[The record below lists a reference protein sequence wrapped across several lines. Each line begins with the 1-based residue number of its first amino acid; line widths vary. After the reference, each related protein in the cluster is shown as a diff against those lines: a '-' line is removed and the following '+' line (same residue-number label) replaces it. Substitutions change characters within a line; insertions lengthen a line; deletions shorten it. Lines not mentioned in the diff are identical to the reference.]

1 MDFNDYRAKITIAEM
16 AEYLGYTKIS
26 GPNARY
32 LEYALGSRQ
41 MPEDKIIIYPNGKA
55 YFSCKGNINDK
66 GDLTKFVLYRL
77 NKFSN
82 CTQTGYKGVN
92 EVLSK
97 YLGNDLKTVA
107 PTKTN
112 ITQSKSVIFNINK
125 YSPRPLTE
133 TTANYLNKKRYL
145 SRKTIEDFSDRL
157 FVYSVGSK
165 DNAGFPFRKPGQM
178 EITNFEMRNYD
189 PIQNIN
195 FKGFCIG
202 GDKSNSCWIA
212 NFVPFDQVTDIYLF
226 ESAIDAMS
234 FYEINHF
241 NKNTTSAFISIGG
254 NITQSQ
260 IISIK
265 SLFPNVKWNCCFDND
280 GAGNGFDVATA
291 YYLKGDDCKA
301 FSRTIPGDNFRT
313 VFISFPNGQIQSWK
327 EEEFSSQRYLSSM
340 KMDNVINIIKTP
352 KYKDWNELLRYYKH
366 AGFNTGPGMKFI
378 PAIEDTMSQ
387 LNLRGYH
394 LLADMFQQN
403 SQELIQSLIQRST
416 YCLSAPL
423 AETNAYKLIVDC
435 NIFMGIDTLV
445 PIPNNLY
452 IFDKTTQKTTPASAI
467 NEYLKK
473 ECINIFRDLNANDFK
488 NLLEKQVLTYT
499 KGNVE
504 RSFERI
510 LSPTGWGLKECSQLK
525 KKDIDLGLEI

>member
-55 YFSCKGNINDK
+55 YFSCKGDINDK

-82 CTQTGYKGVN
+82 CTQSGYKGVN

-97 YLGNDLKTVA
+97 YLGNDLKTA
-107 PTKTN
+107 SPTRIDTTQRKN
-112 ITQSKSVIFNINK
+112 ITFDINR
-125 YSPRPLTE
+125 YSPRLLTK
-133 TTANYLNKKRYL
+133 TTFNYLNKTRYL
-145 SRKTIEDFSDRL
+145 SPKTIEDFSSRL
-157 FVYSVGSK
+157 LVYSVGAK
-165 DNAGFPFRKPGQM
+165 ENAGFPFRKPGQM
-178 EITNFEMRNYD
+178 EILNFEMRNYD
-189 PIQNIN
+189 AVQNVN
-195 FKGFCIG
+195 FKGFCLG

-212 NFVPFDQVTDIYLF
+212 NFVPFDKVTEVYLF

-241 NKNTTSAFISIGG
+241 NKNTTCAFISIGG
-254 NITQSQ
+254 NVTQSQ
-260 IISIK
+260 IVSIK
-265 SLFPNVKWNCCFDND
+265 SVFPNVKWNCCFDND

-291 YYLKGDDCKA
+291 YYLRGDDCKA
-301 FSRTIPGDNFRT
+301 FSRTIPGDNFRS
-313 VFISFPNGQIQSWK
+313 VFISFPNGQTQSWK
-327 EEEFSSQRYLSSM
+327 EEEFSSRHYLSSM
-340 KMDNVINIIKTP
+340 KMDNTINIIKTQ
-352 KYKDWNELLRYYKH
+352 KCKDWNDLLRYYKH
-366 AGFNTGPGMKFI
+366 FGFNWGPGMKFI
-378 PAIEDTMSQ
+378 PAIENAMSQ
-387 LNLRGYH
+387 LHLRGYH
-394 LLADMFQQN
+394 LLADMFQTKG
-403 SQELIQSLIQRST
+403 QELIQSLVQRST
-416 YCLSAPL
+416 YNLSAPL
-423 AETNAYKLIVDC
+423 AETNAYRLMVDC
-435 NIFMGIDTLV
+435 NVFMSIDTMV

-452 IFDKTTQKTTPASAI
+452 IFDKTTQKTIPASTI

-504 RSFERI
+504 RNFERVI
-510 LSPTGWGLKECSQLK
+510 SPTGWGLKEYTPIK
-525 KKDIDLGLEI
+525 KKDIDLGLGI

>member
-26 GPNARY
+26 SPNARY

-41 MPEDKIIIYPNGKA
+41 MLEDKIIIYPNGKA
-55 YFSCKGNINDK
+55 YFSCKGDINDK

-77 NKFSN
+77 NRFSN

-97 YLGNDLKTVA
+97 YLGNDLKTTA
-107 PTKTN
+107 PTRIDTIQPQK
-112 ITQSKSVIFNINK
+112 VIFDINK

-133 TTANYLNKKRYL
+133 TTTNYLNAKRHL
-145 SRKTIEDFSDRL
+145 SKKTIEDFSSRL
-157 FVYSVGSK
+157 LVYSVGTK
-165 DNAGFPFRKPGQM
+165 DNVGFPFRKPGQM

-189 PIQNIN
+189 PVQNVN
-195 FKGFCIG
+195 FKGFCLG

-212 NFVPFDQVTDIYLF
+212 NFVPFDKVTEIYLF
-226 ESAIDAMS
+226 ESALDAMS

-241 NKNTTSAFISIGG
+241 NKNTTCAFISIGG

-265 SLFPNVKWNCCFDND
+265 SVFPNVKWNCCFDND

-291 YYLKGDDCKA
+291 YYLKGEDCKT
-301 FSRTIPGDNFRT
+301 FLRTIPGDNFKT
-313 VFISFPNGQIQSWK
+313 IFISFSNGQTQSWK
-327 EEEFSSQRYLSSM
+327 EEEFSSCHYLSSM
-340 KMDNVINIIKTP
+340 KMENIINIIKTP
-352 KYKDWNELLRYYKH
+352 KCKDWNDLLRYYKLFDCNL
-366 AGFNTGPGMKFI
+366 GVGMKFI

-387 LNLRGYH
+387 LHLRGYH
-394 LLADMFQQN
+394 LLADMFQTKG
-403 SQELIQSLIQRST
+403 QELIQSLVQRST
-416 YCLSAPL
+416 YNLSAPL
-423 AETNAYKLIVDC
+423 AETNAYRLMVDC
-435 NIFMGIDTLV
+435 NIFMGIDTMV

-452 IFDKTTQKTTPASAI
+452 IFDKTTQKTIPASTI

-504 RSFERI
+504 RNFERVI
-510 LSPTGWGLKECSQLK
+510 SPTGWGLKECTPIK